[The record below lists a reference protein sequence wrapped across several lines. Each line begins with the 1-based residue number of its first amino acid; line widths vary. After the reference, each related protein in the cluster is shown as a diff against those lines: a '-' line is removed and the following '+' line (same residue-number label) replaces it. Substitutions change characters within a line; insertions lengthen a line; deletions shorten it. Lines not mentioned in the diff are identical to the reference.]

1 MKVLKRIVCIF
12 LSVMILFFGVS
23 NSYFSPVKLDNVQA
37 AETII
42 LSEEIARLICEYF
55 GAMTYG
61 YASADEAKP
70 NITTDDLAKLGHEF
84 IKGLYDVNGIPPEI
98 ADVQKELIENKQA
111 FGMLSYLGQ
120 SYVFGS
126 EALQEVAGMDFNV
139 IQGGSGEDPD
149 EESKLK
155 KFAKTAFA
163 LTTTGG
169 LFISQTLPWVATELL
184 HRVTEPEYK
193 EEYFESY
200 KNLKNENGKLDYYL
214 YLKIDDVYCF
224 EFNITNY
231 NSRLAIIAD
240 HTKDGWI
247 ELYSVGTTP
256 DNYYTSTSS
265 YDDISLYDYKVKST
279 VKRNDGIIYDY
290 GKCTN
295 TTGYSTWNASKYY
308 TISTNIPIFKSKADC
323 LLFQKGQDDIKPENQ
338 KKTYDI
344 ADWLK
349 DDWSG
354 VLYDPLT
361 GLNTGND
368 WFTLVRQGLASA
380 STVGEDATGET
391 YRNGLRDYF
400 KDARENRDEANAPY
414 IDPAL
419 APIYLPATMPEVKID
434 PDANIAVSPATNPN
448 PEPDPEPDP
457 EPSATATP
465 TPGTGGLPYTKPVVD
480 LSKFFPFCIPFDLIH
495 LVQALDADPVAPKW
509 TLKLEPPQF
518 PVEWEVTL
526 DLSQFESLAKIF
538 RTGETL
544 LFVVGLI
551 LITRGI
557 IKG

>member
-1 MKVLKRIVCIF
+1 MKALKRIACIF

-23 NSYFSPVKLDNVQA
+23 NSYFSLVKLDKVHA

-61 YASADEAKP
+61 YASADKAKP

-84 IKGLYDVNGIPPEI
+84 IKGLYDVNGIPPEV

-126 EALQEVAGMDFNV
+126 EALQEVAGMDFSV
-139 IQGGSGEDPD
+139 IQGGGDDEDPD
-149 EESKLK
+149 EESKFK
-155 KFAKTAFA
+155 KFAKSAFCLTMSGA
-163 LTTTGG
+163 LA
-169 LFISQTLPWVATELL
+169 ISQVLPLVATELMNENP
-184 HRVTEPEYK
+184 TEYEQNNPEYMFTG
-193 EEYFESY
+193 FEDSY
-200 KNLKNENGKLDYYL
+200 IPDAQQY
-214 YLKIDDVYCF
+214 
-224 EFNITNY
+224 NIKAYSYSTATASY
-231 NSRLAIIAD
+231 QGLEDIHIYTFQSMKSERVHII
-240 HTKDGWI
+240 
-247 ELYSVGTTP
+247 
-256 DNYYTSTSS
+256 YTSSGYMFCLDNGDSVNISCSIKWHHKYNDWKTWNTSS
-265 YDDISLYDYKVKST
+265 SLMSYVPP
-279 VKRNDGIIYDY
+279 NHN
-290 GKCTN
+290 CTF
-295 TTGYSTWNASKYY
+295 SA
-308 TISTNIPIFKSKADC
+308 NIPIYSSHEAWKEAMQSGDYTGA
-323 LLFQKGQDDIKPENQ
+323 LNYNRVYP
-338 KKTYDI
+338 I

-361 GLNTGND
+361 GLNTGAD

-380 STVGEDATGET
+380 SSVGEDVNEET

-419 APIYLPATMPEVKID
+419 APVYLPATMPEVKID
-434 PDANIAVSPATNPN
+434 PDANIAVSPVTNPN

-480 LSKFFPFCIPFDLIH
+480 LSKFFPFCVPFDLIH
-495 LVQALDADPVAPKW
+495 LVQALDAEPVAPKW
-509 TLKLEPPQF
+509 SLKLEPPQF

>member
-1 MKVLKRIVCIF
+1 MQLLKRSVCIL
-12 LSVMILFFGVS
+12 LSVMILFFSVS
-23 NSYFSPVKLDNVQA
+23 NSYFSPVKLDKVHA

-61 YASADEAKP
+61 YASADKAKP

-84 IKGLYDVNGIPPEI
+84 IKGLYDVNGIPPEV

-111 FGMLSYLGQ
+111 LGMLSYLGQ

-126 EALQEVAGMDFNV
+126 EALQEVAGMDFSV
-139 IQGGSGEDPD
+139 IQGGGDDEDPD
-149 EESKLK
+149 EESKFK
-155 KFAKTAFA
+155 KFAKSAFCLTMSGA
-163 LTTTGG
+163 LA
-169 LFISQTLPWVATELL
+169 ISQVLPLVATELMNENP
-184 HRVTEPEYK
+184 TEYEQNNPEYK
-193 EEYFESY
+193 FTGYEDSY
-200 KNLKNENGKLDYYL
+200 IPDAQQYNIQAYSYSTATASYTGLEDVHIYTFQSMTSTRVHVVYSENFGYKFCKDNGDPININFSSKYHHKNLGWKTWNSSTYL
-214 YLKIDDVYCF
+214 MSYVLPDHTCTFSANIPVYSSDEAWKEALASGDF
-224 EFNITNY
+224 TGALNY
-231 NSRLAIIAD
+231 NRV
-240 HTKDGWI
+240 
-247 ELYSVGTTP
+247 YP
-256 DNYYTSTSS
+256 
-265 YDDISLYDYKVKST
+265 
-279 VKRNDGIIYDY
+279 
-290 GKCTN
+290 
-295 TTGYSTWNASKYY
+295 
-308 TISTNIPIFKSKADC
+308 
-323 LLFQKGQDDIKPENQ
+323 
-338 KKTYDI
+338 I

-349 DDWSG
+349 EDWSG

-361 GLNTGND
+361 GLNTGAD

-380 STVGEDATGET
+380 SSVGEDINEET

-448 PEPDPEPDP
+448 PEPDPDP

-480 LSKFFPFCIPFDLIH
+480 LSKFFPFCVPFDLIH
-495 LVQALDADPVAPKW
+495 LVQVLDAEPVAPRW
-509 TLKLEPPQF
+509 EVKLEPPLF
-518 PVEWEVTL
+518 PVEWEIVI
-526 DLSQFESLAKIF
+526 DMADFEVLAKIF